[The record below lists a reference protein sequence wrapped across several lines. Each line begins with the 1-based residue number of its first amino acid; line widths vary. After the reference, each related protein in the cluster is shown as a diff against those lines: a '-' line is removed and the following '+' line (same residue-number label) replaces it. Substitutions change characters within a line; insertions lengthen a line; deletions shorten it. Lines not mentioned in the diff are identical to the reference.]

1 MREKRITAKL
11 AENLN
16 FLMILKNPLAYLRDC
31 LGLIKGDSVIYKLR
45 GGAKYKV
52 RPGTCDRGIIKEIY
66 LYRCYDPEN
75 LPIGESDII
84 LDIGAQIGI
93 FSVYAA
99 KAAKNGRVF
108 SFEPVPENFRLLKEN
123 AELNGCANVSIFEAA
138 VAEKSGLRK
147 ILVAA
152 DNTGGHSFVDAGQKV
167 GGSVEVKSFSLPEFM
182 ADHKI
187 EEIDFLKID
196 CEGGE
201 YEIFYNL
208 PAEILGKIKKIS
220 MEYHDLDKERSG
232 EKMKEFLIADGFKVA
247 MTSGKFP
254 MIYASR

>member
-1 MREKRITAKL
+1 MRERRIAAKL
-11 AENLN
+11 AENLK

-31 LGLIKGDSVIYKLR
+31 LGLIKGNSVVYELR
-45 GGAKYKV
+45 KGAKYKV
-52 RPGTCDRGIIKEIY
+52 RPGTCDRGIIKEVY

-75 LPIGESDII
+75 LPLGANDIVF
-84 LDIGAQIGI
+84 DIGAQIGI

-123 AELNGCANVSIFEAA
+123 AELNGCANISVFKAA
-138 VAEKSGLRK
+138 VAEKGGRRK
-147 ILVAA
+147 MLVAA
-152 DNTGGHSFVDAGQKV
+152 DNTGGHSFVDAGQKI
-167 GGSVEVKSFSLPEFM
+167 GSSVEVESFSLPEFM
-182 ADHKI
+182 AKEKI
-187 EEIDFLKID
+187 EKIDFLKID

-201 YEIFYNL
+201 YEIFFSL
-208 PAEILGKIKKIS
+208 PKEILGKIKKIS
-220 MEYHDLDKERSG
+220 MEYHDLDGERNG
-232 EKMKEFLIADGFKVA
+232 EKMKEFLIANGFKVV

>member
-16 FLMILKNPLAYLRDC
+16 FLRILKNPLAYLRDC
-31 LGLIKGDSVIYKLR
+31 LGMIKGDSVVYKLR

-52 RPGTCDRGIIKEIY
+52 RPGTCDRGIIKEVY

-75 LPIGESDII
+75 LPIGENDVVF
-84 LDIGAQIGI
+84 DIGAQIGI

-99 KAAKNGRVF
+99 TKAKNGRVF
-108 SFEPVPENFRLLKEN
+108 SFEPVPENFQLLKEN
-123 AELNGCANVSIFEAA
+123 ADLNDCANISVFEAA
-138 VAEKSGLRK
+138 VAEKGGRREM
-147 ILVAA
+147 LVAA
-152 DNTGGHSFVDAGQKV
+152 DNTGGHSLVDAGQKI
-167 GGSVEVKSFSLPEFM
+167 GSSVEVESFFLPEFM
-182 ADHKI
+182 VGHKI
-187 EEIDFLKID
+187 EKIDFLKID

-201 YEIFYNL
+201 YEIFFTM
-208 PAEILGKIKKIS
+208 PKEILEKIKKIS
-220 MEYHDLDKERSG
+220 MEYHDLDKERNG
-232 EKMKEFLIADGFKVA
+232 EKMKEFLIANGFKVV